1 MSARSPKPASDRFVR
16 IRARA
21 EGERGEIAGAEAW
34 QAGACGSEE
43 RDDGTLIV
51 YAPAARAEAVHRA
64 LVASLGA
71 AAVDRSEPV
80 PATDWPETWKHGLR
94 PLVVS
99 ERLVVRP
106 PFAAHAE
113 RRGQRQLVIE
123 PRQAFGTGAHA
134 TTALALAAIDAAHA
148 ELAGARVLDVGCGSG
163 VLALAALAL
172 GARVAVACDLD
183 AIATR
188 ETREN
193 AASNGLGDG
202 LHVFT
207 GSVSALTP
215 ARFDVVFAN
224 MLRREVTPLL
234 SDLAARLRRGG
245 SLVLSGLLAGDRAAM
260 ESALAALGV
269 RVVATRTEAD
279 ASGDVWLALT
289 ATS

>member
-1 MSARSPKPASDRFVR
+1 MSARTPKAASDRFVR
-16 IRARA
+16 IRIRA
-21 EGERGEIAGAEAW
+21 EGEVGEIAGAEAW
-34 QAGACGSEE
+34 EAGACGSEE
-43 RDDGTLIV
+43 RDDGSLIL
-51 YAPAARAEAVHRA
+51 YAPVERGEAVHRS
-64 LVASLGA
+64 LVSCLGA
-71 AAVDRSEPV
+71 AAVERSEVV
-80 PATDWPETWKHGLR
+80 PAADWPETWKQGLR

-134 TTALALAAIDAAHA
+134 TTALALAALDAAQA

-172 GARVAVACDLD
+172 GARAAVACDLD
-183 AIATR
+183 PIAAR

-202 LHVFT
+202 LLAFT
-207 GSVSALTP
+207 GSVSALAP
-215 ARFDVVFAN
+215 IRFDVVVAN
-224 MLRREVTPLL
+224 MLRRELMPLL
-234 SDLAARLRRGG
+234 GELAARLQRGG
-245 SLVLSGLLAGDRAAM
+245 RLVLSGLLLSERAAM
-260 ESALAALGV
+260 ESALAPLGA

-279 ASGDVWLALT
+279 ASGDLWLALT